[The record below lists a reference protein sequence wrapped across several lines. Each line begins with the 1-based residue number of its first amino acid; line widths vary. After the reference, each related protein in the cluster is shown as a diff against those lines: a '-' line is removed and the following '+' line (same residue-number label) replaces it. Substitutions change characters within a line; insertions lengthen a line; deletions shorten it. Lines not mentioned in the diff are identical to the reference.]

1 MAIVKMSKFSLL
13 SFKGEK
19 ERLIETLHQFENVQ
33 FINLQEKEDE
43 DLNFFSKD
51 SEKLKVSEVEEIQ
64 SKVKF
69 CLEMLNKFIPKEG
82 GLKALKEGKKTVS
95 YEELKNIGTTTPW
108 NEYYQELKSK
118 ETILNDI
125 KNDSTKLKSE
135 VDVLKPWIKLDV
147 KFSDLN
153 SSSLTKSFIGSI
165 PKVSK
170 QVFTEE
176 FSSSFENSYLE
187 FISEVKTELNLV
199 AIVHKDDK
207 IEAEK
212 LLKKFG
218 FNNFNGVYDG
228 LPADIINEK
237 TNKINELAST
247 EESTKEQIKSYTDK
261 RENLEIAFEYYDTML
276 DKAMASENF
285 LKSNN
290 VLAIEGW
297 VPTDLKEK
305 LETQIKKVV
314 GNDYYITFEAAQEED
329 PEVPIKL
336 RNNGLVRA
344 FESITK
350 MYSMPKYS
358 ETDPTAGL
366 TFFYLIFFGMM
377 LGDVGYGLLL
387 LVGTIIGLKFF
398 NLEEDTRNF
407 LKFFMFLS
415 IPTMIVGF
423 LYGGFF
429 GDFMKNTFPNVAWLQ
444 GYVDPGK
451 DVVKV
456 LIVSVAFG
464 LVHILFG
471 LGMKAYDYIKHGK
484 ILDVLYDVGSL
495 YLTLLGAIGLIV
507 SMVVELPSVVGTISK
522 YAMILGM
529 VLIVLTGG
537 RESKS
542 IGGKLGGGFYALYGI
557 TGYVGDLISYS
568 RLMALGLAGGFVAN
582 AFNLMITLVP
592 EGILRW
598 IAGILIFVI
607 GHLFNLFISALGAY
621 VHTCRLQYV
630 EYFGKF
636 YEGGGKE
643 FTPFKSKNKFI
654 NVKDK

>member
-19 ERLIETLHQFENVQ
+19 ERLIEALHKFENVQ

-43 DLNFFSKD
+43 DLQFFSKD
-51 SEKLKVSEVEEIQ
+51 SEKLRVSEVEEIQ
-64 SKVKF
+64 AKVKF
-69 CLEMLNKFIPKEG
+69 CLDMLNKFIPKEG
-82 GLKALKEGKKTVS
+82 GLKALKEGKKTIL
-95 YEELKNIGTTTPW
+95 YEELKKIGTTTPW
-108 NEYYQELKSK
+108 QEYYQELKSK
-118 ETILNDI
+118 ETVLSNLKNDI
-125 KNDSTKLKSE
+125 TKLKAE
-135 VDVLKPWIKLDV
+135 VDILKPWIKLDT
-147 KFSDLN
+147 KFSDLK
-153 SSSLTKSFIGSI
+153 SSSLTDSFIGSI
-165 PKVSK
+165 PKLSK
-170 QVFTEE
+170 QVFIEE
-176 FSSSFENSYLE
+176 FSSTFENSYLE
-187 FISEVKTELNLV
+187 FIGEVKTELNLV

-218 FNNFNGVYDG
+218 FSSFNGLYDG
-228 LPADIINEK
+228 LPNEIMNEK
-237 TNKINELAST
+237 TSKINKLMAT
-247 EESTKEQIKSYTDK
+247 EESIKEEIKSYKDK
-261 RENLEIAFEYYDTML
+261 RDKLEIAFEYYDTML
-276 DKAMASENF
+276 DKAKASENF
-285 LKSNN
+285 LNTNN

-297 VPTDLKEK
+297 VPTDLKER
-305 LETQIKKVV
+305 LETEIKKVAN
-314 GNDYYITFEAAQEED
+314 NDYYITFEAAKEED

-358 ETDPTAGL
+358 ETDPTSGL

-387 LVGTIIGLKFF
+387 LIGTIIGLKFF
-398 NLEEDTRNF
+398 NLEEGTKNF

-415 IPTMIVGF
+415 IPTIIVGF

-429 GDFMKNTFPNVAWLQ
+429 GDFMKTTFPNVAWLQ
-444 GYVDPGK
+444 GYVDPGR
-451 DVVKV
+451 DVIKILLVSIGLG
-456 LIVSVAFG
+456 LI
-464 LVHILFG
+464 HILFG
-471 LGMKAYDYIKHGK
+471 LGMKAYNYVKHGR
-484 ILDVLYDVGSL
+484 ILEIIYDVVSL
-495 YLTLLGAIGLIV
+495 YLILLGAIGLIL
-507 SMVVELPSVVGTISK
+507 SMAIGLPSIIGTISK
-522 YAMILGM
+522 YAMIIGM
-529 VLIVLTGG
+529 ILIVLTGG
-537 RESKS
+537 RDSES
-542 IGGKLGGGFYALYGI
+542 IGGKLGGGFYSLYGI

-568 RLMALGLAGGFVAN
+568 RLMAIGLAGGFVAN
-582 AFNLMITLVP
+582 AFNLMTTLFP
-592 EGILRW
+592 EGIIRW
-598 IAGILIFVI
+598 IAGIVIFLI

-654 NVKDK
+654 NIKDK